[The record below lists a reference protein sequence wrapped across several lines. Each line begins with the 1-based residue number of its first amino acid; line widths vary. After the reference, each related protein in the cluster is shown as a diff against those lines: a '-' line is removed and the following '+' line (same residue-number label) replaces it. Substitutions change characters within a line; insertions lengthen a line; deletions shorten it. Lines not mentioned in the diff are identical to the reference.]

1 MDSRGFAVSTP
12 LVTPTM
18 YQSVQNPL
26 SLKKEQ
32 QNSEI
37 ISHLITNAC
46 HFLYIV
52 VEQMLYLYSLFFCFV
67 TFYRQNKT
75 KNNKNTTPSAQ
86 VQTLIGKSYSN
97 RIDIS
102 NMTALSNNDA
112 GLA

>member
-1 MDSRGFAVSTP
+1 
-12 LVTPTM
+12 M

-102 NMTALSNNDA
+102 KGRNCKPSGVHPRCLVWFVLLN
-112 GLA
+112 L